1 MTAPTILPVI
11 LSGGSGTRL
20 WPLSRPQRPK
30 QFLGLGDD
38 LSLLQ
43 RTVQRAQGEGFA
55 PAVVI
60 ANDDHRFLVA
70 EQLRAMG
77 AEGATVVLEP
87 LGRNTAP
94 AVCAAALIAHGAAAG
109 IDAGAGD
116 DPLVLLMPSDHVV
129 AKPDAFRAAVAKA
142 ADAAAA
148 GHIVTFGITP
158 DRPHTGYGYIKRGAA
173 LAGADGAF
181 AVERFV
187 EKPDAAT
194 AEGYLAEG
202 GFDWNAG
209 IFLFRAS
216 DMLDEIGRFAPEMR
230 RTVTEA
236 VSCGHGD
243 LDFFRLDPAA
253 FAAAPAGA
261 VDTVVMER
269 TERAAVVPVDM
280 GWTDAGSWPTLWE
293 VGAADADG
301 NVATGPVYLHGVSGS
316 YIHSDGVP
324 LGVAGVEDMIVVAT
338 EDGILVAPQHRAQ
351 DVRDLAK
358 LVEDGAAEQPFS
370 HATVHRPWGSYKTLK
385 LGDGFQVK
393 QIVVRPGGRLSL
405 QYHNRRAEHWIV
417 VAGSARVQKGD
428 AVFDLHANESTYI
441 PVGVQHRL
449 ENAGDGPLRLIEV
462 QSGEY
467 VGEDDIVRLED
478 VYGRT

>member
-1 MTAPTILPVI
+1 MPTPTIQPVI

-20 WPLSRPQRPK
+20 WPLSRPQQPK
-30 QFLGLGDD
+30 QFLGLGDS

-43 RTVQRAQGEGFA
+43 RTVERALGAAFA

-77 AEGATVVLEP
+77 ADGASVVLEP

-94 AVCAAALIAHGAAAG
+94 AACAAALIAQGAASG
-109 IDAGAGD
+109 IAAGAGD
-116 DPLVLLMPSDHVV
+116 DPLVLLMPSDHIVK
-129 AKPDAFRAAVAKA
+129 KPEAFLDAVAVA
-142 ADAAAA
+142 AEAARA

-173 LAGADGAF
+173 MAGVDGAF
-181 AVERFV
+181 AVDRFV

-194 AEGYLAEG
+194 AESYLAEG

-216 DMLDEIGRFAPEMR
+216 DMLDEIGRLAPDMR
-230 RTVTEA
+230 RAVTEA
-236 VSCGHGD
+236 VASGHGD
-243 LDFFRLDPAA
+243 LDFFRLDAGA
-253 FAAAPAGA
+253 FANAPAGA
-261 VDTVVMER
+261 IDTVVMEK
-269 TERAAVVPVDM
+269 TDRAAVVPVDM

-293 VGAADADG
+293 VGEADADG
-301 NVATGPVYLHGVSGS
+301 NVTSGPVHLQDVGRS
-316 YIHSDGVP
+316 YVHSDGIPV
-324 LGVAGVEDMIVVAT
+324 GVAGIDDVIVVAT
-338 EDGILVAPQHRAQ
+338 EDGILVVPQARAQ
-351 DVRDLAK
+351 DVRALAK
-358 LVEDGAAEQPFS
+358 LVEDGAADQPFS

-405 QYHNRRAEHWIV
+405 QYHNHRAEHWIV
-417 VAGSARVQKGD
+417 VAGTARVQKGD
-428 AVFDLHANESTYI
+428 DVFDLNANESTFI
-441 PVGVQHRL
+441 PVGVRHRL
-449 ENAGDGPLRLIEV
+449 ENLGDAPLRLIEV
-462 QSGEY
+462 QSGDY

-478 VYGRT
+478 VYGRA